1 MGEYTETLAINAM
14 ELDMD
19 DEDNMS
25 YDMYSKS
32 LCDNAKVFRGFDKA
46 FIDFILEHGF
56 DGEPTDIKAMT
67 KFVRTKFAEAEIKEL
82 HNFRDLFNP
91 NIGKHR
97 ETAFKICF
105 AFHLDIDETNDF
117 FKRVMFERGIDC
129 HSINEAVYYFAINN
143 GLSYIEAETIKEQ
156 CPKVKNGGEI
166 PSGEI
171 LYTDKIEDYI
181 KHISDRGSLIRYF
194 EENINSFEYNNAS
207 AIRFIKSFWA
217 KIIGSEGLA
226 VREGKLIHNMCNTF
240 RIDKTIEM
248 KDDTRGKEVKE
259 AEIARDEEL
268 KKDEFVVSI
277 ANASTWTI
285 YCQIMGLD
293 NQQESI
299 YSKKNRSLVPI
310 FTDNALLPLK
320 ASDCFPSQQT
330 IDSIIRGES
339 DGDYEKYRKMLIFL
353 AFYTFWAKII
363 IENKDVYYCA
373 NFRDR
378 DRCKDSINKYL
389 VDAGY
394 PELYPG
400 NPYDWIFL
408 WAMNDQQPLNAF
420 REYMREVYIAKTQVT
435 EE

>member
-1 MGEYTETLAINAM
+1 MGEYTESLAINAM
-14 ELDMD
+14 ELVMD

-25 YDMYSKS
+25 CEMYSKL

-46 FIDFILEHGF
+46 FIAFILEHGF
-56 DGEPTDIKAMT
+56 DGDSTDIKAMT
-67 KFVRTKFAEAEIKEL
+67 KFVRTKFSEAEVEKMN
-82 HNFRDLFNP
+82 NFRDFFNP
-91 NIGKHR
+91 SKGNSR

-105 AFHLDIDETNDF
+105 AFGLGIDETNDF

-143 GLSYIEAETIKEQ
+143 GLSYIEAKSIIEQ
-156 CPKVKNGGEI
+156 CPKVEKVGKVPE
-166 PSGEI
+166 GEI

-181 KHISDRGSLIRYF
+181 KSISDKENLIRYIA
-194 EENINSFEYNNAS
+194 ENINSFEYNNAS
-207 AIRFIKSFWA
+207 AIRFIKTFWT

-226 VREGKLIHNMCNTF
+226 VKEGELISDMCNIP
-240 RIDKTIEM
+240 RLGRMKKIEE
-248 KDDTRGKEVKE
+248 EVVRE
-259 AEIARDEEL
+259 AEL
-268 KKDEFVVSI
+268 KKDDFVVSME
-277 ANASTWTI
+277 NASTWTI

-299 YSKKNRSLVPI
+299 YSQSRSLAPI
-310 FTDNALLPLK
+310 FTDNVLLPLK
-320 ASDCFPSQQT
+320 ARYCFPSQQT
-330 IDSIIRGES
+330 IDSIIRGET
-339 DGDYEKYRKMLIFL
+339 DGDYEKFRKMLIFL

-363 IENKDVYYCA
+363 IEKKDIYYCA
-373 NFRDR
+373 NYRDG
-378 DRCKDSINKYL
+378 DRCKDNINKYL

-408 WAMNDQQPLNAF
+408 WAMNDQHPLNTF

>member
-25 YDMYSKS
+25 CDMYSKS

-56 DGEPTDIKAMT
+56 DGDPTDIKAMT
-67 KFVRTKFAEAEIKEL
+67 KFVRTRFVEAGIEEM
-82 HNFRDLFNP
+82 NRDLFNP
-91 NIGKHR
+91 NKRKSR

-105 AFHLDIDETNDF
+105 AFQLDIDETNDF

-143 GLSYIEAETIKEQ
+143 GLSYTEAETIKEQ
-156 CPKVKNGGEI
+156 CPKVKNVGEI
-166 PSGEI
+166 PSGDI

-181 KHISDRGSLIRYF
+181 KSISDKDNLIRYI

-207 AIRFIKSFWA
+207 AIRFINFFWS

-226 VREGKLIHNMCNTF
+226 VKEGKLIHNMCNTF
-240 RIDKTIEM
+240 RIDKTIDM
-248 KDDTRGKEVKE
+248 KDDTRCKEVKE
-259 AEIARDEEL
+259 EENARDAEL
-268 KKDEFVVSI
+268 KKDEFVVSME
-277 ANASTWTI
+277 NASPWTI
-285 YCQIMGLD
+285 YCQILGLD
-293 NQQESI
+293 NQQKLI
-299 YSKKNRSLVPI
+299 YSKSRSLTPI
-310 FTDNALLPLK
+310 FTNNVLLPLQ
-320 ASDCFPSQQT
+320 ASDCFPSQK
-330 IDSIIRGES
+330 IIYDIINGKS
-339 DGDYEKYRKMLIFL
+339 NYKYEIYRKMLIFL

-373 NFRDR
+373 NFRDG

-408 WAMNDQQPLNAF
+408 WAMNDQYPLNTF